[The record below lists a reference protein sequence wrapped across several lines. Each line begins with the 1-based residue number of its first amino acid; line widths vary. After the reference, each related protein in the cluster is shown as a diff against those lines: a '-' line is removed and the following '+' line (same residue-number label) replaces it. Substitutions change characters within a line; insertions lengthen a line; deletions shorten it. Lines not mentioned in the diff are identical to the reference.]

1 MWRNWIAHTTSN
13 REVAGSNPVTDK
25 LSDVVQWLG
34 FLAFTEKAGVQFP
47 ASELLSVAQLVEHL
61 TVEVLKTLNRG
72 NQRVAGSIPA
82 AQNFFLWSY
91 SVVVITFGFDPNNL
105 SSNLSKTYIFFI
117 IEIFNLAILLNGKA
131 YRLIS
136 ILNRFDS
143 CNGRKQC

>member
-1 MWRNWIAHTTSN
+1 MT
-13 REVAGSNPVTDK
+13 K
-25 LSDVVQWLG
+25 LYSVMVQWLG

-105 SSNLSKTYIFFI
+105 GSNPSMTSLFSSFYGVECS
-117 IEIFNLAILLNGKA
+117 
-131 YRLIS
+131 
-136 ILNRFDS
+136 
-143 CNGRKQC
+143 

>member
-34 FLAFTEKAGVQFP
+34 FLAFTEKAGVRFP

-61 TVEVLKTLNRG
+61 TVEVLKRLIAVIRG
-72 NQRVAGSIPA
+72 SLVRFRPLRT
-82 AQNFFLWSY
+82 FFLWSY

-105 SSNLSKTYIFFI
+105 SSNLSKT
-117 IEIFNLAILLNGKA
+117 
-131 YRLIS
+131 
-136 ILNRFDS
+136 
-143 CNGRKQC
+143 